1 MNQLHREREKRA
13 HLKKMLDAHLVYL
26 ANPYKLEEVEERVLA
41 EMKEVVP
48 IERVF
53 MAGPYDNFQDM
64 TVPTMDDYETNTIP
78 DNKPVTKAQVA
89 ELKKQWVE
97 SRKCTV

>member
-13 HLKKMLDAHLVYL
+13 HLKKMLDAHMVYL

-48 IERVF
+48 I
-53 MAGPYDNFQDM
+53 
-64 TVPTMDDYETNTIP
+64 
-78 DNKPVTKAQVA
+78 
-89 ELKKQWVE
+89 
-97 SRKCTV
+97 